1 MGRDR
6 ALTPEQARR
15 MVAAHE
21 RGVTYPTLAARYGV
35 SVRTVRRYV
44 HNGKGVTGGADGS
57 GDGAVRQG

>member
-1 MGRDR
+1 MGRGR

-44 HNGKGVTGGADGS
+44 HNGREVTGGVPTE
-57 GDGAVRQG
+57 GDGRANR

>member
-1 MGRDR
+1 
-6 ALTPEQARR
+6 

-44 HNGKGVTGGADGS
+44 HNGKEVTGGADGS
-57 GDGAVRQG
+57 GDGAVRSR

>member
-1 MGRDR
+1 MGRGR

-44 HNGKGVTGGADGS
+44 HNHRKAVDGG
-57 GDGAVRQG
+57 

>member
-1 MGRDR
+1 MGRGR

-44 HNGKGVTGGADGS
+44 HNARREAAGGAVVS
-57 GDGAVRQG
+57 GDRPVR